1 MQCFGFS
8 VLKLQ
13 CNLKMLDFQPTLAL
27 LLTHQMRSKCK
38 NPLHVIWYNP
48 WLPEKPLFTH
58 MIFSKWTSEIFG
70 SGRTNNPIVRAC
82 ALQILYHKL
91 ANVPSTY
98 HAYRQTR
105 TQTSPL
111 CLPNGV
117 PDISISLLLHRTC
130 NLKCIGTGMPTEN
143 DVA

>member
-1 MQCFGFS
+1 MRNFSRHLQCFGFS

-70 SGRTNNPIVRAC
+70 SGRTNNPIVGARGRLVVDSSAPHLGELGGNGIGLPGQAC
-82 ALQILYHKL
+82 SSVGPVQE
-91 ANVPSTY
+91 T
-98 HAYRQTR
+98 
-105 TQTSPL
+105 TSPG
-111 CLPNGV
+111 NSV
-117 PDISISLLLHRTC
+117 
-130 NLKCIGTGMPTEN
+130 
-143 DVA
+143 